1 MRSRILLAELFTL
14 FLSTIISFVY
24 YYYQDH
30 LPDNIFLISSRSH
43 ELSILSYY
51 ATSLVA
57 LVGHYTGPWIFFP
70 FICFAVLSASIFS
83 QRDHLLDTV
92 SLLFLLILFLLTFY
106 FFFPLLLGKGIYQI
120 LKSPSYD
127 LGLALAAVVAASLFL
142 SITFRSSLGLVV
154 KKSLITGG
162 RALYSIA
169 TLEFL
174 SLFQRRCRLF
184 REQWGNSYCRTK
196 LKISQRLSGIGG
208 FKNKTPLVKPD
219 RPLIVEASVEAVHLE
234 PNIADDE
241 IVVEDQEDIKV
252 SPTVSNSRGKIPA
265 EQKVIHKLHSP
276 LTAKELQKQEVRYQ
290 QVVTASVA
298 SKRERKVH
306 QPESGYFANIMERIE
321 VKLEQ
326 FRIDA
331 QIINILKGPVVD
343 TFELELGAGVKV
355 SKVNAITEDLSLALY
370 GAPIRMVYPMHGR
383 TTLGIEVP
391 RNPREVIY
399 LDEVLSS
406 EQYGSS
412 QKRLPVALGKNAF
425 GEPVVVDLTSMPH
438 MLVAGSTGSGKSV
451 FINTMLVSL
460 LIKRSPRQL
469 QLILIDPKQL
479 ELVLYN
485 KLPHLALPVI
495 TDAKSASVALLWVCQ
510 EMERRYSILKE
521 LGVRNLEG
529 FNQKLERGEGT
540 PEQIAAIH
548 PHYEDVDSSGY
559 HLPELV
565 VVIDEFADLIL
576 TKAGR
581 EIENSVCR
589 LAGKARAAGIHLV
602 VATQRPSVDVITGLI
617 KSNFPTRISFRVT
630 TAVDSRTIL
639 GTMGAEKLLGKGDML
654 YKYGVDTI
662 RLHSAYVDEEEIGE
676 LAEKLSILDGSFN
689 DRAIEFLESGG
700 GEEGTDPYAFGS
712 HISSAVTGGNNSGKD
727 PLYDQAVEMVVEFRT
742 ASASMLQRRMKVGY
756 NRAANLV
763 ELMEH
768 QGVVGPAEGS
778 KPRRVLI

>member
-1 MRSRILLAELFTL
+1 VRSRILKIELFTL

-30 LPDNIFLISSRSH
+30 LPDNLFLISSRTP

-51 ATSLVA
+51 TTSLVA
-57 LVGHYTGPWIFFP
+57 LIGHYTGPWIFFP
-70 FICFAVLSASIFS
+70 FICFAILSASIFY
-83 QRDHLLDTV
+83 QREHFLDV
-92 SLLFLLILFLLTFY
+92 ASVIFMVLLFLLLFY
-106 FFFPLLLGKGIYQI
+106 FFFPLLLGKGVYQI
-120 LKSPSYD
+120 LKSSFYD
-127 LGLALAAVVAASLFL
+127 LYLVGATLLSAGIFL
-142 SITFRSSLGLVV
+142 GITFRSSVGLVAKRGV
-154 KKSLITGG
+154 IICWQTF
-162 RALYSIA
+162 RSIA
-169 TLEFL
+169 TLEFTSWIRGRTNFLTERL
-174 SLFQRRCRLF
+174 SSKYGRI
-184 REQWGNSYCRTK
+184 K
-196 LKISQRLSGIGG
+196 LQAVGSLSGIGG
-208 FKNKTPLVKPD
+208 KKNQNKMVKAEI
-219 RPLIVEASVEAVHLE
+219 PLIAERATPVESDMD
-234 PNIADDE
+234 NSSDE
-241 IVVEDQEDIKV
+241 IVIEEQQQETVATDTATV
-252 SPTVSNSRGKIPA
+252 NLRPTDSNTL
-265 EQKVIHKLHSP
+265 QKRHAP
-276 LTAKELQKQEVRYQ
+276 LTAEELQRQEHSYQ
-290 QVVTASVA
+290 KMVNAMVTTKS
-298 SKRERKVH
+298 ERKVH

-321 VKLEQ
+321 IKLEQ

-370 GAPIRMVYPMHGR
+370 GAPIRMVYPMHGK
-383 TTLGIEVP
+383 TTLGIEIP
-391 RNPREVIY
+391 RSPREVIY
-399 LDEVLSS
+399 LDELLSS
-406 EQYGSS
+406 EQYSNS
-412 QKRLPVALGKNAF
+412 ELRLPVALGKNAF
-425 GEPVVVDLTSMPH
+425 GEPVVVDLTRMPH

-451 FINTMLVSL
+451 FINTMLISL

-469 QLILIDPKQL
+469 RLILIDPKQL
-479 ELVLYN
+479 ELVLYS

-495 TDAKSASVALLWVCQ
+495 TDAKSASIALLWVCQ

-521 LGVRNLEG
+521 FGVRNLEG
-529 FNQKLERGEGT
+529 FNLKLERGEGT
-540 PEQIAAIH
+540 PEQVAAIH
-548 PHYEDVDSSGY
+548 PHYDDVRDSGY

-565 VVIDEFADLIL
+565 VVVDEFADLIL

-654 YKYGVDTI
+654 YKHGVETT
-662 RLHSAYVDEEEIGE
+662 RLHSAYVDEVEIEELTTK
-676 LAEKLSILDGSFN
+676 LAVLDGSF
-689 DRAIEFLESGG
+689 DDAALDFLESGG
-700 GEEGTDPYAFGS
+700 SEEGQDPYAFGS
-712 HISSAVTGGNNSGKD
+712 HITTQGGVGGEGKD

-763 ELMEH
+763 ELMEA

-778 KPRRVLI
+778 KPRKVLI